1 MIKIMIV
8 DDEKIIRKS
17 IINKI
22 EWNENLSC
30 HAEAQDG
37 IEALQTALNIRPDI
51 VITDIRMPQM
61 DGIEFIGRLRQ
72 LLPDVQTIFVS
83 SYADFSYIKSALDY
97 ESCAYILKPI
107 KKQELN
113 NAVAKA
119 IEKIEKNNLMY
130 QTSQMQLKLLD
141 RLLLSFYS
149 QIPVSIADFQKTL
162 KALHF
167 HLSYFQVLTAHFLE
181 IDESADFIAQIFN
194 SEISFFSRECISR
207 IIPVSSGT
215 YIVFITNTKPFDPI
229 ALSRNLINRLSVSYS
244 LDISIVLGRQTESL
258 DDIANIF
265 AEVKNSLNYLHLY
278 STHEIILPSEEENV
292 QSRLSSE
299 DTLPLSVTREIIDN
313 IYTGDYEGL
322 NKGLQHLQR
331 FITGTPSFTLRSI
344 SDMFSR
350 LLSDILRILYE
361 RQCSKSVIDQG
372 IALMYKFTSC
382 SLKDD
387 YFHQFQDYCLSIT
400 SSLYKTTAV
409 DEIIQQARIYIET
422 HYSEPISLK
431 QLSALY
437 HLNISYFS
445 TSFKA
450 ATGKTFSEYLTWI
463 RMEKAKQLLAGKTV
477 KISEAAS
484 LSGYEDTSYFGKV
497 FKKYTGMLPNEYR
510 KQLLSKQEAP

>member
-22 EWNENLSC
+22 EWNENIAC

-83 SYADFSYIKSALDY
+83 SYTDFSYIKSALDF

-107 KKQELN
+107 KKKELN
-113 NAVAKA
+113 NAVTKA

-130 QTSQMQLKLLD
+130 QTSQMQLALLD
-141 RLLLSFYS
+141 RFLLSFYS
-149 QIPVSIADFQKTL
+149 QMPVSVADLQKTL
-162 KALHF
+162 RALHF
-167 HLSYFQVLTAHFLE
+167 HLSCFQVLTAHFLE
-181 IDESADFIAQIFN
+181 GDESADYITQIFN

-207 IIPVSSGT
+207 IVQVSPGT
-215 YIVFITNTKPFDPI
+215 YIVFITAPKPFDPVT
-229 ALSRNLINRLSVSYS
+229 LSRNLINRLSVSYS
-244 LDISIVLGRQTESL
+244 LDISIVLGRQAYSL

-265 AEVKNSLNYLHLY
+265 TEVRDSLNYLHLY
-278 STHEIILPSEEENV
+278 STHEIILPVKEENT
-292 QSRLSSE
+292 QSKRSSE
-299 DTLPLSVTREIIDN
+299 GGLSPSVIREIIDN
-313 IYTGDYEGL
+313 IYTGNYEGL
-322 NKGLQHLQR
+322 NNGLLQLQR
-331 FITGTPSFTLRSI
+331 FITGTPSLTLRTI
-344 SDMFSR
+344 NDIFSR

-361 RQCSKSVIDQG
+361 RKCSKAVIDQG

-387 YFHQFQDYCLSIT
+387 YFHQFQDYCVSIAASLS
-400 SSLYKTTAV
+400 KTTAV
-409 DEIIQQARIYIET
+409 DDIIQQARIYIES

-431 QLSALY
+431 QLSSLY

-463 RMEKAKQLLAGKTV
+463 RMEKAKQLLAGKSV
-477 KISEAAS
+477 KISEAAT
-484 LSGYEDTSYFGKV
+484 LTGYENTSYFGKA
-497 FKKYTGMLPNEYR
+497 FKKYTGMLPNEYL
-510 KQLLSKQEAP
+510 KQLLNKQEVP